1 MALPSSTPASADDS
15 GELVLL
21 AERGDV
27 LEITLNRPGRR
38 NAIDLA
44 MARRMGE
51 LAAGVAATRAKV
63 ILLRAIGPAFTV
75 GGDVAHMGGAPDD
88 IGPIL
93 DGFHAFAR
101 ALAQGRAAVVAS
113 VHGAVAGGGLGLMLN
128 ADVILAAETAKFN
141 LAYRQLGT
149 SPDGGCTYYLP
160 RLVGPR
166 RAFALLMMG
175 EPMTAQQALAN
186 GLVTEVVPDETLQV
200 RTEAVVAQLCANAS
214 ESAAQIRQLLQAS
227 STRSLAAQLD
237 AERAA
242 FLACSGTEEFREGVR
257 AFMEKRAPR
266 FQAVE

>member
-1 MALPSSTPASADDS
+1 MSTASVAPARADDAAD
-15 GELVLL
+15 LVLL
-21 AERGDV
+21 AERGEV
-27 LEITLNRPGRR
+27 LEITLNRPQRR

-44 MARRMGE
+44 MAQRMGV
-51 LAAGVAATRAKV
+51 LAAQVAATRAKV
-63 ILLRAIGPAFTV
+63 IVLRARGPAFTV
-75 GGDVAHMGGAPDD
+75 GGDVAHMGAVPGD

-93 DGFHAFAR
+93 DGFHTFVR
-101 ALAQGRAAVVAS
+101 ALAQSRAVVVAS
-113 VHGAVAGGGLGLMLN
+113 VQGAVAGGGLGLMLN

-175 EPMTAQQALAN
+175 EAMTAQLALAN
-186 GLVTEVVPDETLQV
+186 GLVTEVVPDAMLQA

-214 ESAAQIRQLLQAS
+214 ESAAQIRQLLQGS

-242 FLACSGTEEFREGVR
+242 FLTCSATDEFREGVR